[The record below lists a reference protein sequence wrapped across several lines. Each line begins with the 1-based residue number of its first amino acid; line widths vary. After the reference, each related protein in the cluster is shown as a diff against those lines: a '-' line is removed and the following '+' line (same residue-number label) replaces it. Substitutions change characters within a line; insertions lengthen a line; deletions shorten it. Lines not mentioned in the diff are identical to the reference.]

1 MATNNLESWM
11 TIGAYVKIA
20 EWVGQIVDIAVTEN
34 GRIMLLITSPKG
46 IYRNHRDEW
55 LEYQDGLIL
64 PATREDY
71 LRDVQLYIK
80 RTSINLEKLNQLAA
94 QS

>member
-1 MATNNLESWM
+1 MDTNNLESWM
-11 TIGAYVKIA
+11 TIGAYVKVA
-20 EWVGQIVDIAVTEN
+20 EWVGQIVDIAHTEN

-55 LEYQDGLIL
+55 LEVQPGMIQ

-71 LRDVQLYIK
+71 LRDVQLYIQ
-80 RTSINLEKLNQLAA
+80 RTSTNLEKLNQLAA